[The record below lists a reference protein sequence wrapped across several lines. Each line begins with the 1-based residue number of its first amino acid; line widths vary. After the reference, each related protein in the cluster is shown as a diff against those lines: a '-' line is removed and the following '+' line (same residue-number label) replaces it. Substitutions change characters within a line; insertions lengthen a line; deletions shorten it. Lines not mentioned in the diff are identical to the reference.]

1 MSLTQSQLVIIRT
14 IHERMTEF
22 THQQMSQESILVN
35 MMDIMPQLKSE
46 LLDTVPKKAL
56 ELYCQG
62 YEGFYQYLKLLES
75 LAQTIT
81 EQKATY

>member
-1 MSLTQSQLVIIRT
+1 MNDTYRLSMLKSNHMSLTQSQLVIIRT

-46 LLDTVPKKAL
+46 LLDTAPQKKR
-56 ELYCQG
+56 
-62 YEGFYQYLKLLES
+62 
-75 LAQTIT
+75 
-81 EQKATY
+81 